1 MAQTLSMED
10 VVASAMDVALQN
22 VWTSMPG
29 RVESYD
35 PIGPKINVRIAIKSP
50 TVGEDGA
57 PNVQSI
63 AVLTSVPVIFPGG
76 SSFRFVAPLQAG
88 DTVLLVVCSRSID
101 KWLLKGGIVDPGFT
115 QKHHISDA
123 VAIPIL
129 RDFAHPLKNSPSDH
143 ASIGH
148 DEGATIEFRPD
159 ELRLGSDSAS
169 KAVAVQSALDD
180 FISALDATSSILGAA
195 GAAGIPG
202 KLAIDTLKGCLAALP
217 ITGTPTSIP
226 SPGAGWLAGTT
237 KVKAE

>member
-10 VVASAMDVALQN
+10 VVASAMDGALQN

-35 PIGPKINVRIAIKSP
+35 PSLQRVNVRITVKSP

-63 AVLTSVPVIFPGG
+63 AVLTAVPVVFPGG
-76 SSFRFVAPLQAG
+76 SSFRFIAPLQAG
-88 DTVLLVVCSRSID
+88 DTVLLVFCSRSID

-115 QKHHISDA
+115 QKHHVSDA

-129 RDFAHPLKNSPSDH
+129 RDFAHPLKNSPTDH

-148 DEGATIEFRPD
+148 DEGATIEFRPGD
-159 ELRLGSDSAS
+159 IRIGGDTGAEKTHRGETYNSALNTFLTALDVYLAAIVAALPVPA
-169 KAVAVQSALDD
+169 AVAGATTTYTTAHTT
-180 FISALDATSSILGAA
+180 FISAAA
-195 GAAGIPG
+195 
-202 KLAIDTLKGCLAALP
+202 AAL
-217 ITGTPTSIP
+217 
-226 SPGAGWLAGTT
+226 TT
-237 KVKAE
+237 IAKVV